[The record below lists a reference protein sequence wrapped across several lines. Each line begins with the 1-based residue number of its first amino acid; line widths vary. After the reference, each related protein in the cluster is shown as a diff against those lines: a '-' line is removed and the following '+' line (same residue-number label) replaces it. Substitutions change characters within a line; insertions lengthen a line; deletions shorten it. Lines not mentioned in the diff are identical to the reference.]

1 MITQIDDVLS
11 TTSSI
16 TETDSCY
23 CNCNIFFTEAAQLP
37 ECNNHTAVEFIDQ
50 NQTQWQI
57 IIIISALMNG
67 LLLLLLIGE
76 LIFLF

>member
-16 TETDSCY
+16 TETDGCY

-57 IIIISALMNG
+57 IVIIISALMNG
-67 LLLLLLIGE
+67 LLLGE